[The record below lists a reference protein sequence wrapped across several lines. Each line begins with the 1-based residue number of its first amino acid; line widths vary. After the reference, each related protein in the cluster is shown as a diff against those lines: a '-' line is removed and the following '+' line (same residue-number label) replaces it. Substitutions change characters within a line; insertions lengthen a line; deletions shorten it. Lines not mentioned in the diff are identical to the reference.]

1 MEADMAFGQRG
12 SRQPQYG
19 GGYSGQ
25 PFPQRRVDPRYQDPR
40 YTDPRYR
47 RTPMPMP
54 TGGQRAPSRP
64 GGGLGGIGKLLKG
77 RILIALLVAAIP
89 LFMYLKSCETNPFT
103 GEQQFVGK
111 MSVEQER
118 ALGLQAA
125 PKMAEQ
131 HGGLHPDYRK
141 QDAVTS
147 VGQRL
152 LRGNPKTVENY
163 RYNFHC
169 LADPNVVNAFA
180 LPGGQ
185 VFITDALLGRLKT
198 EGQLAG
204 VLGHE
209 IGHVL
214 ARHGAQKMAKAQL
227 TAGLSGAA
235 VIATYD
241 PRNPASRR
249 SKGVIQMIGNM
260 INMKYGRE
268 DELESDRIGVDLM
281 VKSGYDPRALIEVMK
296 ILAEASGGRKPP
308 AMLSTHPLPRNA
320 LRSSSSA
327 SRKCFP
333 TVYPRIFNHSA
344 SDLAD
349 DVHDDAQAFRR

>member
-1 MEADMAFGQRG
+1 MPFGQRG

-47 RTPMPMP
+47 RSPMPMP
-54 TGGQRAPSRP
+54 TGGQRVPQRPS
-64 GGGLGGIGKLLKG
+64 GGLGGIGKLLKG
-77 RILIALLVAAIP
+77 RFLLALVVAAIP

-111 MSVEQER
+111 MTVEQER

-125 PKMAEQ
+125 PQMAAQ
-131 HGGLHPDYRK
+131 HGGLHQDYRK

-152 LRGNPKTVENY
+152 LRAEPKTMENY
-163 RYNFHC
+163 QYNFHC
-169 LADPNVVNAFA
+169 LADPNTVNAFA

-185 VFITDALLGRLKT
+185 VFITDALLTRLRT

-227 TAGLSGAA
+227 TQGLSGAA

-268 DELESDRIGVDLM
+268 DELESDRIGVDLL
-281 VKSGYDPRALIEVMK
+281 VKAGYDPRALIGVMK

-308 AMLSTHPLPRNA
+308 AMLSTHPPSEKRIA
-320 LRSSSSA
+320 VIEQRI
-327 SRKCFP
+327 KEIFP
-333 TVYPRIFNHSA
+333 NGVPSN
-344 SDLAD
+344 L
-349 DVHDDAQAFRR
+349 QK